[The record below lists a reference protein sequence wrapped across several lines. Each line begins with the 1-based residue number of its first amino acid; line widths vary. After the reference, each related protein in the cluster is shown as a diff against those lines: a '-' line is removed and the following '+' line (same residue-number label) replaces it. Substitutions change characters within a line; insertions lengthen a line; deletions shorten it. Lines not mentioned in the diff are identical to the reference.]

1 MFEGDFSIG
10 DESLTILS
18 YLSSFFIKPGSLVPF
33 AIPLRRNFVLLE
45 IYLIS
50 ESMFVP
56 TFEDTSCTSIPFSIA
71 NV

>member
-18 YLSSFFIKPGSLVPF
+18 YLSSFFIKPGSLVPL
-33 AIPLRRNFVLLE
+33 AMPLRRNFVLLE

-50 ESMFVP
+50 ESIFVP
-56 TFEDTSCTSIPFSIA
+56 KFEDTS
-71 NV
+71 